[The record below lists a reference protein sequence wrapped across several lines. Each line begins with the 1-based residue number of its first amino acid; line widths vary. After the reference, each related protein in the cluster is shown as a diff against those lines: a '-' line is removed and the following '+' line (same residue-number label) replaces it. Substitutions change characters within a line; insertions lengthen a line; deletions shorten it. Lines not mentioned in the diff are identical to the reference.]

1 MSPVSTRQ
9 RRSHRVGAVD
19 NSSTLRTTLSTRSD
33 YLDCS
38 ENYGAR
44 LRGRKKHS
52 VRLIVFLTVLLIV
65 GVMAVLVL
73 GAATLPGGSSA
84 VHPTTDEGG
93 SFSSGSSISQL
104 PRTGGP

>member
-1 MSPVSTRQ
+1 MSPVSTRK
-9 RRSHRVGAVD
+9 RMAHRIGAAG

-38 ENYGAR
+38 ENYGASV
-44 LRGRKKHS
+44 RGRKKHT
-52 VRLIVFLTVLLIV
+52 VRLIVFLMVLLTV
-65 GVMAVLVL
+65 GVMTVLVL
-73 GAATLPGGSSA
+73 GAATLPGSSSA
-84 VHPTTDEGG
+84 VHPTTGEGG

>member
-9 RRSHRVGAVD
+9 RMAHRVGTAG
-19 NSSTLRTTLSTRSD
+19 NSSTLSTRSD

-38 ENYGAR
+38 ENYGTR

-52 VRLIVFLTVLLIV
+52 VRLIVFLTVLLMV
-65 GVMAVLVL
+65 GLMAVLVL
-73 GAATLPGGSSA
+73 GAATLPGGSTA
-84 VHPTTDEGG
+84 VHTTTSEEG
-93 SFSSGSSISQL
+93 SFSSSSSISQL

>member
-9 RRSHRVGAVD
+9 RMVHRVGTAGK
-19 NSSTLRTTLSTRSD
+19 SSTLRTRSD
-33 YLDCS
+33 YPDYS
-38 ENYGAR
+38 ENYGAS

-52 VRLIVFLTVLLIV
+52 IRLIVFLTVLVMV

-73 GAATLPGGSSA
+73 GVGTLPDDSSA
-84 VHPTTDEGG
+84 VHTTTGEEG
-93 SFSSGSSISQL
+93 SFSSSSSISQL

>member
-1 MSPVSTRQ
+1 VSPVSTRQ
-9 RRSHRVGAVD
+9 RMAHRVGTAG
-19 NSSTLRTTLSTRSD
+19 NSSTLSTRSD

-44 LRGRKKHS
+44 LRGRKKYS
-52 VRLIVFLTVLLIV
+52 VRLIVFLTVLLMV

-73 GAATLPGGSSA
+73 GAATLPGGSTA
-84 VHPTTDEGG
+84 VHTTTGEEG
-93 SFSSGSSISQL
+93 SFSSSSSISQL